1 MATDINKRPRSLSGD
16 SPSFHQMNQPP
27 SKLSK
32 TSHSSIPSIA
42 PPSPPPQAQIN
53 YLARQSP
60 DVLPL
65 INSDDSLPS
74 VLRLINEYDGILHRG
89 ESIAGNLG
97 QCTLGPMLVKRFER
111 MFDAPPK
118 VLKSHGDEDASVSWL
133 DVVEFAKSRPEQFNL
148 EKTRNGTRIC
158 QIHTKQCRVEI
169 SEEDYRLIKSGMP
182 QNIIP
187 PQPILEDEEQ
197 ELDTL
202 ALLEKKL
209 GHIIQ
214 LADQVSARARQL
226 NHRLQSRRSA
236 INARRQNDVN
246 IQAHFQLQQRQI
258 QQLEQADPATATR
271 LAKQASWLGEINGT
285 PSYPLTPEVESTN
298 ALASAGA
305 AAGAAGGGGGGGG
318 GEDGGGGFSG
328 TNRPPTADQRA
339 AQVAHGSTAGTD
351 TASQFS
357 ARKADQHLDNILS
370 ATSFFPSGNV
380 PENVTIINGTS
391 IRDASPSTRS
401 ELMRKFLSTSELA
414 VAAAATDGPNGSAHP
429 DYLKR
434 LSEDESR
441 HYRPLMAGTAPRGV
455 DEARPYLGYS
465 AHQPSPHHLHYHRQ
479 QPRPTDADV
488 SKSNAD
494 YTRNQLSVPS
504 NVGPSAPKNIGVMP
518 IQSASTL
525 SLQHIGPSYAARQ
538 PPAVKSPPR
547 AGQPVGRSRGQS
559 HARDDGGPFK
569 IQMMTLTESLER
581 GDTIVPPCD
590 RCRRL
595 NIACEKHMTA
605 CRGCTK
611 KHAKCSWKNVKPEEL
626 QDDRHSTQSS
636 TRPQKSEKKKRNSP
650 GAKGPSSGAAKSN
663 QTTPTLAH
671 HPGSLP
677 DGTPQVLPSKSPRL
691 LSQQTQ
697 ENPPSSMG
705 AAPGRRASSIS
716 AGAQSAHSNIAPESM
731 IHTSVRESSMPSPLA
746 RPHSVSANPGY
757 QAMNSYHTVS
767 DSPSSAPST
776 LPSYTTGPAMSN
788 ASQPIHFMS
797 PALPASS
804 HQQQQH
810 QPRPQPLHFTDI
822 KGTPTPSITLIFKA
836 VPWGEHTREYDSARV
851 RENIGR
857 LDHDPVSLA
866 ISDTVAQHIA
876 TRAAAEAN
884 GSVPLSA
891 RRGSMSAAS
900 ASAASAASASP
911 GRTAMTPLS
920 TGVSAGP
927 AQNKAAPS
935 NADNVNS
942 NNTTSTAASAMGPML
957 SPSSGPA
964 DAQRAPSPLDV
975 TANESASFCSVQ
987 ITSNSQSTDMH
998 NGTRPLNKAS
1008 TSGIV
1013 LPHPLT
1019 LKQRSAPGTVHRA
1032 ALAMPSPIPRTRL
1045 SIVAAHP
1052 V

>member
-1 MATDINKRPRSLSGD
+1 M
-16 SPSFHQMNQPP
+16 
-27 SKLSK
+27 
-32 TSHSSIPSIA
+32 
-42 PPSPPPQAQIN
+42 
-53 YLARQSP
+53 
-60 DVLPL
+60 
-65 INSDDSLPS
+65 
-74 VLRLINEYDGILHRG
+74 
-89 ESIAGNLG
+89 
-97 QCTLGPMLVKRFER
+97 
-111 MFDAPPK
+111 
-118 VLKSHGDEDASVSWL
+118 
-133 DVVEFAKSRPEQFNL
+133 
-148 EKTRNGTRIC
+148 
-158 QIHTKQCRVEI
+158 
-169 SEEDYRLIKSGMP
+169 
-182 QNIIP
+182 
-187 PQPILEDEEQ
+187 
-197 ELDTL
+197 
-202 ALLEKKL
+202 
-209 GHIIQ
+209 
-214 LADQVSARARQL
+214 
-226 NHRLQSRRSA
+226 
-236 INARRQNDVN
+236 
-246 IQAHFQLQQRQI
+246 
-258 QQLEQADPATATR
+258 EQADPATATR

-305 AAGAAGGGGGGGG
+305 AAGAAGGGNGGGG

-414 VAAAATDGPNGSAHP
+414 VAAAATDGPNCSAHP

-441 HYRPLMAGTAPRGV
+441 HYRPLMTGTAPRGV

-626 QDDRHSTQSS
+626 QDVRLRSMSSMVAGRNNLAPLTFHQDRHSTQSS

-677 DGTPQVLPSKSPRL
+677 DGTPQVLPSKSPKL

-788 ASQPIHFMS
+788 ASQPTHFMS

-810 QPRPQPLHFTDI
+810 QPRPQPPPLHRYQTE
-822 KGTPTPSITLIFKA
+822 PQRPPLPSYSRRSPGANSSSQITTNL
-836 VPWGEHTREYDSARV
+836 VDRSVRRNSTREYDSARV

-935 NADNVNS
+935 NIDNVNS

-975 TANESASFCSVQ
+975 TANESARYEWAREQRRENERDREWRESGDGRDNRSERGENDDVE
-987 ITSNSQSTDMH
+987 
-998 NGTRPLNKAS
+998 KAS
-1008 TSGIV
+1008 
-1013 LPHPLT
+1013 
-1019 LKQRSAPGTVHRA
+1019 
-1032 ALAMPSPIPRTRL
+1032 
-1045 SIVAAHP
+1045 
-1052 V
+1052 